1 VDTVQ
6 ALTEKMIARKEGAI
20 GWITFNN
27 PARHNAVSMSMWE
40 ALPVILADYASDPEI
55 RVVILNGAGDKAF
68 VSGADIS
75 EFKEKRSSKEA
86 SAAYNAASDAATHA
100 LKEFAKPTI
109 AMIRGYCY
117 GGGVGIAVGCDL
129 RIASDDSS
137 YSIPA
142 GKLGVGYR
150 YEGIKRLSDLVGPQ
164 FTMEIFYTARR
175 FSAQEALAMG
185 LINRMLPAAELESYT
200 REYAATIAGNAP
212 LTIAAVKRSVLE
224 YMKADKERDVSIPN
238 RMVEACFASED
249 YIEGRDAFM
258 QKRKPVFKGR

>member
-1 VDTVQ
+1 MPIDTLLYERHGPV
-6 ALTEKMIARKEGAI
+6 ARI
-20 GWITFNN
+20 VFNN